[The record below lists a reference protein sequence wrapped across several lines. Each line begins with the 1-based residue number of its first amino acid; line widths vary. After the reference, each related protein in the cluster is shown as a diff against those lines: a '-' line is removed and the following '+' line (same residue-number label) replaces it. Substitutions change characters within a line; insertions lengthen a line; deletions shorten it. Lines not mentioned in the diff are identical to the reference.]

1 MGTYENNPANRLQ
14 QLGVESGRTTITLS
28 VTEEDKRR
36 LKVMAAER
44 GTSVSALL
52 HEWLVE
58 HEAKEARDGQ

>member
-1 MGTYENNPANRLQ
+1 MGVYENSRANRLR

-58 HEAKEARDGQ
+58 HKEARDGQ

>member
-1 MGTYENNPANRLQ
+1 MGAYEDSRTNRLR
-14 QLGVESGRTTITLS
+14 QLGIESGRTTITLS

-58 HEAKEARDGQ
+58 HEVEGARDGR

>member
-1 MGTYENNPANRLQ
+1 MGVYENSRANRLR

-36 LKVMAAER
+36 LKVMAAEC

-58 HEAKEARDGQ
+58 HEEARDGQ

>member
-1 MGTYENNPANRLQ
+1 MGVYENSRANRLR

-28 VTEEDKRR
+28 VTEEDKRA

-58 HEAKEARDGQ
+58 HEGARDGQ

>member
-1 MGTYENNPANRLQ
+1 MGVYENSRANRLR
-14 QLGVESGRTTITLS
+14 QLGIESGRTTITLS

-58 HEAKEARDGQ
+58 HEAKEACDGQ

>member
-1 MGTYENNPANRLQ
+1 MATYENSRANRLR
-14 QLGVESGRTTITLS
+14 QLGIESGRTTLTLS

-58 HEAKEARDGQ
+58 HEAKEARDVR

>member
-1 MGTYENNPANRLQ
+1 MGAYENSRANRLR

-44 GTSVSALL
+44 DTTVSALL

-58 HEAKEARDGQ
+58 HEAEGARDGQ

>member
-1 MGTYENNPANRLQ
+1 MGVYENSRANRLR
-14 QLGVESGRTTITLS
+14 QLGIESGRTTITLS

-58 HEAKEARDGQ
+58 HEAEGVRDGQ

>member
-1 MGTYENNPANRLQ
+1 MGAYENSRANRLR

-44 GTSVSALL
+44 GTTVSALL

-58 HEAKEARDGQ
+58 HEEARDGR